1 MKNYRTIELP
11 DCCGMCRHFCCE
23 YGDEAYYCAV
33 SYDKQEQEYLR
44 ADIHGL
50 CDDFKRCGAQN
61 EIQTPQDC
69 SPQNPKSEPQ
79 RPDID
84 KCKCNL
90 RTRLVG
96 DGCQYCN
103 PEYHAEMLQEDDGEG

>member
-11 DCCGMCRHFCCE
+11 DCCAICISYRDPGPMMIFSYCVDDFE
-23 YGDEAYYCAV
+23 YVMRD
-33 SYDKQEQEYLR
+33 
-44 ADIHGL
+44 GL
-50 CDDFKRCGAQN
+50 CDSFKRCGSQN
-61 EIQTPQDC
+61 A
-69 SPQNPKSEPQ
+69 KSDPQ

-103 PEYHAEMLQEDDGEG
+103 PEYHAEMLQEDDGEE